1 MSAQTEL
8 PHSLSQGLGH
18 VQLFRSPLSLA
29 PFLNHP
35 PMDILVGFFSPC
47 KIATNFLVHA
57 FLCAC
62 GSLSL
67 VSTPT
72 CGVAEL
78 KSLPG

>member
-8 PHSLSQGLGH
+8 PHSLSQGMGH
-18 VQLFRSPLSLA
+18 VQLFRSPPSLA

-35 PMDILVGFFSPC
+35 PMDILFFPY